1 MQQANPVSA
10 VVPGESAEPSGRPP
24 RRRGLV
30 LGGAVAAVAS
40 VVTLV
45 AVFGSQDGGSG
56 SPAQPPAVDEPYYAT
71 TGALERS
78 ADVIVRARL
87 DATRETDGETTAT
100 VSVVA
105 TGKGKPPGRTID
117 ASYPSPGAALPAGP
131 ELAPRHEYVLLLDRM
146 DDGRYVL
153 VNTAQG
159 YYGVEAGHTKA
170 GPGNDVAL
178 SDGVLKALG
187 LTR

>member
-1 MQQANPVSA
+1 
-10 VVPGESAEPSGRPP
+10 
-24 RRRGLV
+24 
-30 LGGAVAAVAS
+30 
-40 VVTLV
+40 
-45 AVFGSQDGGSG
+45 
-56 SPAQPPAVDEPYYAT
+56 
-71 TGALERS
+71 
-78 ADVIVRARL
+78 
-87 DATRETDGETTAT
+87 
-100 VSVVA
+100 
-105 TGKGKPPGRTID
+105 
-117 ASYPSPGAALPAGP
+117 
-131 ELAPRHEYVLLLDRM
+131 M